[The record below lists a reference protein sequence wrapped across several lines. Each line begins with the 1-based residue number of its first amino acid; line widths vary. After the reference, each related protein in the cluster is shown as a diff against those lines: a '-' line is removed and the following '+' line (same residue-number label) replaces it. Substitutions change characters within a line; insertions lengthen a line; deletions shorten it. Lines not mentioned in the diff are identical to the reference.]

1 MAYRYIPMIKA
12 KAGEIDALRN
22 LSAQARARVLPLI
35 HIGESLSPR
44 FAPQIG
50 TFWAGQMTVVDG
62 SFNFQHSGSLNDF
75 TTLVSAL
82 RQAGIP
88 TMPSVGMSDPQIY
101 QQAALSLADSNGAV
115 VKASPGS
122 LASLPTFLSGLS
134 LNPGAVDL
142 IIDVK
147 HVASIDVPSY
157 AGYLVSVFTQ
167 NAAILTAVR
176 SVALAAGSAP
186 KDHSSLNY
194 GPNLVP
200 RTDWLV
206 WNAVRS
212 NVPFQLDYGDYLTG
226 HPDLTEPPGVAMA
239 SATVSARYTLDSY
252 WLIIKGRS
260 TGGPYGQPMGVQ
272 NQAHAGIIIAHQG
285 FGGLNAWADGQ
296 ITQAAAGAPKMGSRQ
311 KWAGFAANRHIE
323 LVANRLP

>member
-1 MAYRYIPMIKA
+1 MPHRYVPMIKA
-12 KAGEIDALRN
+12 KAGEIEALRN
-22 LSAQARARVLPLI
+22 LSAFARSRIMPVV
-35 HIGESLSPR
+35 HIGESLSPN
-44 FAPQIG
+44 FAKQLG
-50 TFWAGQMTVVDG
+50 TFWASQLTAVDG
-62 SFNFQHSGSLNDF
+62 SFNFQSSGSLNDF
-75 TTLVSAL
+75 TSLVSAM

-88 TMPSVGMSDPQIY
+88 TMTSIGTADPHGY
-101 QQAALSLADSNGAV
+101 QQAARSLVDQNGAV
-115 VKASPGS
+115 VKASPGALVS
-122 LASLPTFLSGLS
+122 LTSFMSGVG
-134 LNPGAVDL
+134 LNPSGVDL
-142 IIDVK
+142 IVDVK

-167 NAAILTAVR
+167 NIATLAVLR
-176 SVALAAGSAP
+176 SVTLASGSAP
-186 KDHSSLNY
+186 KDHSSLSY
-194 GPNLVP
+194 GANLVP

-239 SATVSARYTLDSY
+239 SATVSARYTLDNY

-272 NQAHAGIIIAHQG
+272 YRAHAGIIVAYQG
-285 FGGLNAWADGQ
+285 FGGLSAWADGQ